1 MNARVSIAIAITAVC
16 LGTGCKSTGVQRS
29 SAVRE
34 LSTHLTFLDAI
45 RIAETTAKA
54 AGLKLSDY
62 EKPDPSYNGYRE
74 EWSVWFQGKALEP
87 GGFFSVRVNDR
98 TGEAELIRGM

>member
-1 MNARVSIAIAITAVC
+1 MNARAHIVIAITALC
-16 LGTGCKSTGVQRS
+16 LGTGCESTGVQRS

-45 RIAETTAKA
+45 RIAEATAKA
-54 AGLKLSDY
+54 AGMNLSDY
-62 EKPDPSYNGYRE
+62 QRSDPRYNHYRD

-87 GGFFSVRVNDR
+87 GGFFSVKVNDH
-98 TGEAELIRGM
+98 TGDAELIPGM